1 MPAHGVPKA
10 RMSPPATRADPVIGS
25 VLGGRYR
32 ITALIGRGGMA
43 AVYRAADEE
52 LPREVAVKLMTPGST
67 DPEELSRQRSE
78 IDTLAS
84 LNHHALVTLLDA
96 GVEQTPAGEQ
106 AFIVMELIDG
116 PNLRE
121 VLADGL
127 PRQQVAHIGADLA
140 EGLHYMHAR
149 DIVHRDIKP
158 ANILL
163 TPSDLPHRQFHAKL
177 ADLGIAKLLDGNPLT
192 STGLVIGT
200 ADYLSPEQAGG
211 ATAEPA
217 SDIYSL
223 GLVLLETL
231 TGEKVF
237 SGTTAETLG
246 ARLMSSPVLP
256 GSLGPAWTALLAG
269 MTALDP
275 TERSGALEV
284 ALAARSIAD
293 AVDEGLEDT
302 LDHTLVYP
310 ASLTAATEVFRTTD
324 DSEPPIISEP
334 AYEHEIIPAVAAPSH
349 PAAPVRIAKR
359 RRRNAV
365 IGIAAA
371 ILVATGIGVG
381 MLLTP
386 TSGTADPTP
395 TYPPV
400 DGPLGTH
407 LEQLQ
412 ESVAP

>member
-1 MPAHGVPKA
+1 MPAQKA
-10 RMSPPATRADPVIGS
+10 RKDPPATRSDPVIGS
-25 VLGGRYR
+25 LLGGRYR

-52 LPREVAVKLMTPGST
+52 LPREVAVKLMKPGST
-67 DPEELSRQRSE
+67 DREELSRQRSE

-96 GVEQTPAGEQ
+96 GAEQTPAGEQ

-127 PRQQVAHIGADLA
+127 PPQQVAHIGADLA
-140 EGLHYMHAR
+140 EALHYMHAR

-211 ATAEPA
+211 VTAGPA

-237 SGTTAETLG
+237 PGTTAETLG
-246 ARLMSSPVLP
+246 ARLVNEPAVP
-256 GSLGPAWTALLAG
+256 DSLGPAWTALLAG

-293 AVDEGLEDT
+293 AVDEQLEDT
-302 LDHTLVYP
+302 LDRTLVYP
-310 ASLTAATEVFRTTD
+310 ASPTAATEVFRTTA
-324 DSEPPIISEP
+324 DSEPPMTMEAPHDRRDTPPPTVPSQPDAP
-334 AYEHEIIPAVAAPSH
+334 A
-349 PAAPVRIAKR
+349 RNAKR

-365 IGIAAA
+365 VGTAAA
-371 ILVATGIGVG
+371 VLVAAGIGVG

-386 TSGTADPTP
+386 TSGTAGPTP
-395 TYPPV
+395 AYPPV
-400 DGPLGTH
+400 DGTLGTH
-407 LEQLQ
+407 LRQLQ